1 MEILSLSVVK
11 FFCCTFLLEFINNEI
26 QNINKRHGV
35 EIMDIHFILEA
46 VVFVMILASIIAT
59 IWTYLT
65 YKKEQMQSN
74 LFLRYDYFRKSSLT
88 FFTAIAIYLVM
99 NSLDDL
105 NVLVPTMYHEVGDI
119 IVIILILISL
129 YYFQAKVKQK

>member
-1 MEILSLSVVK
+1 
-11 FFCCTFLLEFINNEI
+11 
-26 QNINKRHGV
+26 
-35 EIMDIHFILEA
+35 MDVYLILEA
-46 VVFVMILASIIAT
+46 VVFVLILASIIAT

-88 FFTAIAIYLVM
+88 FFTAIGIYLVM
-99 NSLDDL
+99 NSLDNLDITIPEIYL
-105 NVLVPTMYHEVGDI
+105 GIKDI
-119 IVIILILISL
+119 IVLILILVSL